1 MKKKIFSVLLGTS
14 IVLSSFSISEA
25 ATQPEVKRLSGT
37 NRYST
42 SVAVSKAYYEN
53 SKEVVVASGEGFAD
67 ALVGGTLSAQL
78 DAPLLLTSS
87 KALPEDVKNEIS
99 RLGVEKI
106 YLLGGA
112 DTVKPEVES
121 KLSEIASVKRLSGK
135 NRFETAREIGRER
148 LAIAKTEEHHI
159 AAVDGFEFPDALA
172 SAPFVGRFG
181 SENSKL
187 TLLLPFSSD
196 LKPDY
201 IVGGGNSVKY
211 DGEILKRF
219 KGSDRVD
226 TSLEIAKNYE
236 EFLGITPKTLIVVN
250 GDDYPD
256 ALSAVSAS
264 KALDAPIVLNR
275 GKVVSKNLASYI
287 ENNEIEK
294 VIVIG
299 GEGSVPNSVYQELV
313 TGKPFE
319 EPTEPTKPVE
329 PTEPTEPTENPNDV
343 VTNPS
348 GVPMD
353 LDKLWVD
360 SNGRGLIK
368 GNINRKGEKI
378 YHVPG
383 QAAYNRTGINPRRGE
398 RWFKTEREAQKAG
411 WRRAEK

>member
-14 IVLSSFSISEA
+14 LVLSSFSISEA
-25 ATQPEVKRLSGT
+25 NVQPEVKRLSGS

-42 SVAVSKAYYEN
+42 SVAVSMANYEN

-67 ALVGGTLSAQL
+67 ALVGGTLAAQL
-78 DAPLLLTSS
+78 DAPLLLTTS
-87 KALPEDVKNEIS
+87 KALPEDVSKEIE
-99 RLGVEKI
+99 RLGAEKI
-106 YLLGGA
+106 YLLGGL
-112 DTVKPEVES
+112 DTVKSEVES
-121 KLSEIASVKRLSGK
+121 KLSEIATVKRLSGK
-135 NRFETAREIGRER
+135 NRFETAKAIGRER
-148 LAIAKTEEHHI
+148 LALAQVEDHYI

-172 SAPFVGRFG
+172 SAPFIGRFG

-196 LKPDY
+196 LKPNY

-211 DGEILKRF
+211 DGEVLKRF
-219 KGSDRVD
+219 KGNDRVD

-236 EFLGITPKTLIVVN
+236 EFLGIKPKTLIVVN

-264 KALDAPIVLNR
+264 KAMDAPIVLNR
-275 GKVVSKNLASYI
+275 GKAVSKNLASYI
-287 ENNEIEK
+287 EANEIEK
-294 VIVIG
+294 IIVIG
-299 GEGSVPNSVYQELV
+299 GEGSIPNSVYQELV
-313 TGKPFE
+313 TGKPFV
-319 EPTEPTKPVE
+319 EPTEPAK
-329 PTEPTEPTENPNDV
+329 PTEPTENPKDN
-343 VTNPS
+343 NPS
-348 GVPMD
+348 TGVPID

-360 SNGRGLIK
+360 ENGRGLIK
-368 GNINRKGEKI
+368 GNITKRGKI

-383 QAAYNRTGINPRRGE
+383 QASYDRTGINPARGE

>member
-14 IVLSSFSISEA
+14 LVLSSFSISEA

-42 SVAVSKAYYEN
+42 SVAVSKSYYES

-78 DAPLLLTSS
+78 NAPLLLTSS

-99 RLGVEKI
+99 RLGAEKI

-112 DTVKPEVES
+112 ETVKPEVEA

-135 NRFETAREIGRER
+135 NRFETAKEIGRER
-148 LAIAKTEEHHI
+148 LALAGTEEHHI

-172 SAPFVGRFG
+172 SAPFIGRFG
-181 SENSKL
+181 SENAKL
-187 TLLLPFSSD
+187 TLLLPFSND
-196 LKPDY
+196 IKPDY
-201 IVGGGNSVKY
+201 IVGGGKSVKY

-219 KGSDRVD
+219 KGNDRVD
-226 TSLEIAKNYE
+226 TSIEIAKSYE
-236 EFLGITPKTLIVVN
+236 EFLGVKPKTLIVVN

-275 GKVVSKNLASYI
+275 GKAVSKNLVSYI

-313 TGKPFE
+313 TGKPFV
-319 EPTEPTKPVE
+319 EPTEPAKPVE
-329 PTEPTEPTENPNDV
+329 PTEKPNDNVV

-360 SNGRGLIK
+360 SNGKGLIK
-368 GNINRKGEKI
+368 GNITKRGKI

-383 QAAYNRTGINPRRGE
+383 QASYNRTGINPRRGE

>member
-14 IVLSSFSISEA
+14 LVLSSFSISEA

-42 SVAVSKAYYEN
+42 SVAVSKSYYES

-78 DAPLLLTSS
+78 NAPLLLTSS

-99 RLGVEKI
+99 RLGAEKI

-112 DTVKPEVES
+112 ETVKPEVEA

-135 NRFETAREIGRER
+135 NRFETAKEIGRER
-148 LAIAKTEEHHI
+148 LALAGTEEHHI

-172 SAPFVGRFG
+172 SAPFIGRFS
-181 SENSKL
+181 SENAKL
-187 TLLLPFSSD
+187 TLLLPFSND
-196 LKPDY
+196 IKPDY
-201 IVGGGNSVKY
+201 IVGGGKSVKY

-219 KGSDRVD
+219 KGNDRVD
-226 TSLEIAKNYE
+226 TSIEIAKNYE
-236 EFLGITPKTLIVVN
+236 EFLGVKPKTLIVVN

-275 GKVVSKNLASYI
+275 GKAVSKNLVSYI

-313 TGKPFE
+313 TGKPFV
-319 EPTEPTKPVE
+319 EPTEPAKPVE
-329 PTEPTEPTENPNDV
+329 PTEKPNDNVV

-360 SNGRGLIK
+360 SNGKGLIK
-368 GNINRKGEKI
+368 GNITKRGKI

-383 QAAYNRTGINPRRGE
+383 QASYNRTGINPRRGE